1 MNVGQEMSEE
11 GERRVRE
18 DCYKIERGVEP
29 RHAPQVLR
37 YRQLMYVSHRLHT
50 RAAKVYIRRMYRV
63 KKRAAK
69 SICSPPGRVF
79 FVRFSE

>member
-29 RHAPQVLR
+29 SHVLQVPR
-37 YRQLMYVSHRLHT
+37 YSQPMYVSHRLPD
-50 RAAKVYIRRMYRV
+50 RAT
-63 KKRAAK
+63 KRTSEGCIASKNGLQNRFAARLEE
-69 SICSPPGRVF
+69 CF
-79 FVRFSE
+79 L